1 MPKQNTNFS
10 HIIIQGAR
18 VHNLKNIDLTL
29 PRDKFI
35 VVTGVSGSG
44 KSSLAFDTLYAE
56 GQRRYVESLSS
67 YARQFLGRIE
77 KPDVDYIYGL
87 PPAIAIEQKVNTRN
101 PRSTVG
107 TSTEIYDYLKLL
119 FARTGKTYS
128 PVSGALVRKDTVTDV
143 VDYLVSLPANERVLL
158 MAPLKGKKENL
169 KQYSNSWEK
178 EGITRLEIN
187 KKVWKSRDI
196 IENKIKISP
205 QDEVNI
211 VIDRLKIKNSEDS
224 KARYADSAEIAFS
237 KGNGKCIVRSVDSSA
252 TEKTFS
258 NRFELDGI
266 EFEEPD
272 VHMFSF
278 NNPIGACPKCEG
290 YGKIIGID
298 EELVVPDKRLSV
310 YEDAIACWRGEK
322 MQEWKNKL
330 IANAHKFN
338 FPIHKPFYNL
348 TESEKNLLWQ
358 GNKYF
363 HGLNTF
369 FKYLEK
375 KKYKIQYR
383 VMLSRYRGKTT
394 CPGCQGTRLKKEAS
408 YVKVGG
414 RSIQELVLYPVD
426 QLHSF
431 FSEIQLDDYDLQV
444 SERILTEI
452 LNRLNFLKNVGLS
465 YLNLNRLSSTLS
477 GGESQR
483 INLATSL
490 GSSLVGSMYILDE
503 PSIGLHP
510 RDNEK
515 LIYVLKH
522 LQQIGN
528 SVIVVEHDED
538 IIRSADEI
546 IDLGPDAGRLGG
558 KVVFQ
563 GTQKEIQ
570 RCQDSYTGQFLSDI
584 EFITVPSQ
592 RRKWNNYIELIGA
605 RENNLKGINV
615 RFPLN
620 VITLIT
626 GVSGSGKSSLLKN
639 ILFPLLNRYYH
650 GTGQRPG
657 KHDDMR
663 GDLDLI
669 QSVEYIDQNPIGKS
683 SRSNPVTYIKAYDD
697 IRKLFASQQAAKIN
711 HLKPSHFSFN
721 TTGGRCEECQGEG
734 TIKVEMQ
741 FMPDVTLK
749 CEVCKGKRFKD
760 EVLEVKYKG
769 KSIYDV
775 LEMTINEALEFFD
788 QEKNSIN
795 KKIIQKLRVLQS
807 MGLGYLKLGQPSS
820 TLSGG
825 ESQRIKLAFFI
836 SLENKN
842 SNTLFLFD
850 EPSTGLHYHDITNL
864 LKAFNELIRKG
875 HTIII
880 IEHNMEIIKSADWI
894 IDLGPEGGEK
904 GGEIVDTGT
913 PEKIGKNPT
922 SYTGTFLKE
931 KL

>member
-375 KKYKIQYR
+375 KK
-383 VMLSRYRGKTT
+383 
-394 CPGCQGTRLKKEAS
+394 
-408 YVKVGG
+408 
-414 RSIQELVLYPVD
+414 
-426 QLHSF
+426 
-431 FSEIQLDDYDLQV
+431 
-444 SERILTEI
+444 
-452 LNRLNFLKNVGLS
+452 
-465 YLNLNRLSSTLS
+465 
-477 GGESQR
+477 
-483 INLATSL
+483 
-490 GSSLVGSMYILDE
+490 
-503 PSIGLHP
+503 
-510 RDNEK
+510 
-515 LIYVLKH
+515 
-522 LQQIGN
+522 
-528 SVIVVEHDED
+528 
-538 IIRSADEI
+538 
-546 IDLGPDAGRLGG
+546 
-558 KVVFQ
+558 
-563 GTQKEIQ
+563 
-570 RCQDSYTGQFLSDI
+570 
-584 EFITVPSQ
+584 
-592 RRKWNNYIELIGA
+592 
-605 RENNLKGINV
+605 
-615 RFPLN
+615 
-620 VITLIT
+620 
-626 GVSGSGKSSLLKN
+626 
-639 ILFPLLNRYYH
+639 
-650 GTGQRPG
+650 
-657 KHDDMR
+657 
-663 GDLDLI
+663 
-669 QSVEYIDQNPIGKS
+669 
-683 SRSNPVTYIKAYDD
+683 
-697 IRKLFASQQAAKIN
+697 
-711 HLKPSHFSFN
+711 
-721 TTGGRCEECQGEG
+721 
-734 TIKVEMQ
+734 
-741 FMPDVTLK
+741 
-749 CEVCKGKRFKD
+749 
-760 EVLEVKYKG
+760 
-769 KSIYDV
+769 
-775 LEMTINEALEFFD
+775 
-788 QEKNSIN
+788 
-795 KKIIQKLRVLQS
+795 
-807 MGLGYLKLGQPSS
+807 
-820 TLSGG
+820 
-825 ESQRIKLAFFI
+825 
-836 SLENKN
+836 
-842 SNTLFLFD
+842 
-850 EPSTGLHYHDITNL
+850 
-864 LKAFNELIRKG
+864 
-875 HTIII
+875 
-880 IEHNMEIIKSADWI
+880 
-894 IDLGPEGGEK
+894 
-904 GGEIVDTGT
+904 
-913 PEKIGKNPT
+913 
-922 SYTGTFLKE
+922 
-931 KL
+931 